1 MKVRVVWQKD
11 SKVAYKHFSHF
22 LDYKQT
28 DEMGYGKTVVISFS
42 ISLQK
47 RIVKALNDFI
57 AGIHYKYP
65 ICCTLNFCIDTILDR
80 PSAQLRYSKRTE
92 YVECWMH
99 IKKNGKQEIPIDLY

>member
-1 MKVRVVWQKD
+1 MKVRIVWQKD
-11 SKVAYKHFSHF
+11 LKVTYKHFSDF
-22 LDYKQT
+22 LDYQQT
-28 DEMGYGKTVVISFS
+28 DKMGYGKTVVIGFS
-42 ISLQK
+42 LPLQK

-65 ICCTLNFCIDTILDR
+65 ICCVLNFCIDTILDR

-99 IKKNGKQEIPIDLY
+99 IKKNGKQAIPIDLY